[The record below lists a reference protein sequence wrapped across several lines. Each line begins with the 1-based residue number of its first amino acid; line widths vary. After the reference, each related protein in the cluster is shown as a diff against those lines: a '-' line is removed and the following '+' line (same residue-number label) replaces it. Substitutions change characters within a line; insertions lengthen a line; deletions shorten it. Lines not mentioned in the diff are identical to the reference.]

1 MSAQGGGTTASA
13 VEMPLEECHALL
25 REGRVGML
33 AMTCDEGP
41 YAIPMAYG
49 WDGTELWIGVSEGL
63 KTRALDADPRCAFTV
78 WVADGRDSWRSVIVA
93 GTAYWAATPEE
104 RARGGQAL
112 RRQHSGGDAAA
123 ASPASPPPA
132 APPAATAEG
141 AASAAAPA
149 KSRFSGGRML
159 LVRDPRIT
167 GRAKR

>member
-1 MSAQGGGTTASA
+1 MSGSPQGGGASAPA
-13 VEMPLEECHALL
+13 VEMPLGECDALL

-33 AMTCDEGP
+33 AMVSEEGP

-49 WDGTELWIGVSEGL
+49 WDGSELWIGVSEGL

-104 RARGGQAL
+104 RMRGGQAL
-112 RRQHSGGDAAA
+112 RRQHGGADAAPA
-123 ASPASPPPA
+123 SPHATHASPPAEGGASPASPP
-132 APPAATAEG
+132 
-141 AASAAAPA
+141 

-159 LVRDPRIT
+159 LVRDARIT